1 LTAPVAPHRAAA
13 QPQPLPPPAP
23 HAVDPDLPA
32 RAGVVVAAAAVLT
45 QTVAHLVN
53 GFVFD
58 LDIWN
63 LRADVDANVWAWA
76 SSVAMFACAAA
87 LLLLAALRPASARL
101 YLFLAA
107 ATAFL
112 SADDIG
118 QIHEEIAVV
127 ARRLYPGLGEDTS
140 EMIWP
145 VVYLPLLVA
154 TVVGLVRVL
163 GRESDA
169 ARRVGFVGLPVL
181 GVAVVVD
188 GVWPLFHGDDEAI
201 STPDLLVDA
210 LEEGLELGG
219 WILVASAL
227 AAVALRAA
235 ARPDAGAAR

>member
-1 LTAPVAPHRAAA
+1 VTTPTAPRRTASV
-13 QPQPLPPPAP
+13 PQPLPPPEP
-23 HAVDPDLPA
+23 AVDPDFPA
-32 RAGVVVAAAAVLT
+32 RAGVVVAAVAVLV

-63 LRADVDANVWAWA
+63 LRADVDANVFAWA

-87 LLLLAALRPASARL
+87 LLFLAALRPASARL
-101 YLFLAA
+101 YLLLAA

-127 ARRLYPGLGEDTS
+127 ARRVYADLGDTS

-163 GRESDA
+163 RSESPT
-169 ARRVGFVGLPVL
+169 ARRVGFLGLPVL
-181 GVAVVVD
+181 SVAVLVD
-188 GVWPLFHGDDEAI
+188 GIWPLFHADDDERVT
-201 STPDLLVDA
+201 TPDLLVDA
-210 LEEGLELGG
+210 FEEGLELVG
-219 WILVASAL
+219 WILIASAL
-227 AAVALRAA
+227 AAAALRAA
-235 ARPDAGAAR
+235 RPGGGAR